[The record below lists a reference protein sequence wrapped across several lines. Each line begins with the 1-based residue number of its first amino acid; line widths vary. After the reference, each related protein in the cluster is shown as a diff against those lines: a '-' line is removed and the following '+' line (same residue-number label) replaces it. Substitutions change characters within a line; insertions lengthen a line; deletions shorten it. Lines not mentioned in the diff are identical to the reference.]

1 MRRAGGLRMCESPG
15 TVPHTGTRWALSGCE
30 RPFRAGFSDGP
41 AELVGGHK
49 VRPAATEPKP
59 PLAGG
64 RNFSAQSGVEGWR
77 RLLGCC
83 SDMPLPPGRSRR
95 TVSAALE
102 RYRLPQ
108 AAWSAAEARALRAG
122 GQWAWR
128 EGSGHGGRAVG
139 MAGGERAQVRFAELA
154 TRAHCMARVR
164 CMLHRT
170 VCRGCRGAVVSSA
183 PVGGVR
189 HRAYDGWRFT
199 KGGSEAEKQRR
210 EGGSLARS
218 TEGLRARGR
227 ECMGLRGTEKGVC
240 EGVWEG

>member
-1 MRRAGGLRMCESPG
+1 MRVRAAALEVHDRLVHRVAPPLARPADRPRRPQRQARCLTVRCGVVLCGNVRYSRTGWCLRRAGGLRMCESPG
-15 TVPHTGTRWALSGCE
+15 SVPHTGTRWALSGCE

-128 EGSGHGGRAVG
+128 EGSGHGGRG
-139 MAGGERAQVRFAELA
+139 AGAGAICRACHAC
-154 TRAHCMARVR
+154 T
-164 CMLHRT
+164 LH
-170 VCRGCRGAVVSSA
+170 
-183 PVGGVR
+183 
-189 HRAYDGWRFT
+189 
-199 KGGSEAEKQRR
+199 
-210 EGGSLARS
+210 
-218 TEGLRARGR
+218 
-227 ECMGLRGTEKGVC
+227 GTC
-240 EGVWEG
+240 